1 MSKSTGNFM
10 TLSEALTTFGAD
22 AMRFC
27 LADSGDSIEDA
38 NFVVSVADNAI
49 LRLYTFV
56 MWCKEYF
63 ENASNY
69 REKSESAEEFEFQD
83 SFMTK

>member
-10 TLSEALTTFGAD
+10 TLYEALDAFGAD

-38 NFVVSVADNAI
+38 NFLSVNADAAI
-49 LRLYTFV
+49 LRLFAFIEWANAFV
-56 MWCKEYF
+56 KDK
-63 ENASNY
+63 SNY
-69 REKSESAEEFEFQD
+69 RSTGKYSFQD
-83 SFMTK
+83 AYFEK